1 MSAFL
6 FDSFCD
12 SAESFARCLGSGI
25 KPWPLHLPLRNE
37 ERSLR
42 SRDGP
47 ARLGRSTHIDRG
59 GFLKRHDLPAS
70 CFSDDSGSQ
79 LTCWFGDIP
88 LARRAS
94 RWYDEDMTPVLTEQI
109 RQALDAERGQPVK
122 IVDEQTSRIYYVIT
136 AEQFETVRALF
147 AEGDFDPRE
156 IYPLISK
163 TAGDAGWNDPSMEVY
178 DNYDEHRK

>member
-1 MSAFL
+1 
-6 FDSFCD
+6 
-12 SAESFARCLGSGI
+12 
-25 KPWPLHLPLRNE
+25 
-37 ERSLR
+37 
-42 SRDGP
+42 
-47 ARLGRSTHIDRG
+47 
-59 GFLKRHDLPAS
+59 
-70 CFSDDSGSQ
+70 
-79 LTCWFGDIP
+79 
-88 LARRAS
+88 
-94 RWYDEDMTPVLTEQI
+94 MTPVLTEQI

-163 TAGDAGWNDPSMEVY
+163 TAGEAGWNDPAMDVY

>member
-1 MSAFL
+1 
-6 FDSFCD
+6 
-12 SAESFARCLGSGI
+12 
-25 KPWPLHLPLRNE
+25 
-37 ERSLR
+37 
-42 SRDGP
+42 
-47 ARLGRSTHIDRG
+47 
-59 GFLKRHDLPAS
+59 
-70 CFSDDSGSQ
+70 
-79 LTCWFGDIP
+79 
-88 LARRAS
+88 
-94 RWYDEDMTPVLTEQI
+94 MTPVLTEQI